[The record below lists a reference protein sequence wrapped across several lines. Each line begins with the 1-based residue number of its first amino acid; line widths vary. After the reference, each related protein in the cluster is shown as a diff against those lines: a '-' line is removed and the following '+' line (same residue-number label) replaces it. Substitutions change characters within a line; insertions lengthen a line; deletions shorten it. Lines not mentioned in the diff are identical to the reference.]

1 MTDGNNLGIR
11 PLVERRPPRGARAL
25 LMTTAGLAVALVSTA
40 GCTPQERPA
49 ETQTVVAAA
58 EAAEVVAVVD
68 GDTIDVTTA
77 TGDTARVRLIG
88 IDAPEIGRDG
98 DPGECYA
105 TEARDFLDE
114 LLHGRT
120 VELQSD
126 NTQADTD
133 KYGRLLRHV
142 AVDGRSAAVLALE
155 AGTGHE
161 YTYDVPYIGQREH
174 RDAEQVAT
182 TAGAGLWTVCDGR
195 AQ

>member
-1 MTDGNNLGIR
+1 
-11 PLVERRPPRGARAL
+11 
-25 LMTTAGLAVALVSTA
+25 MTTARVPAARILLTAMAIAALT
-40 GCTPQERPA
+40 GCTPTSTEQATPESPS
-49 ETQTVVAAA
+49 TPVVVSAS

-88 IDAPEIGRDG
+88 IDTPEIGRDG

-114 LLHGRT
+114 LLYGRT

-142 AVDGRSAAVLALE
+142 VVDGRSAAVVALE

-161 YTYDVPYIGQREH
+161 YTYEAPYIGQLEH

-182 TAGAGLWTVCDGR
+182 NASAGLWAVCDGR